1 MENWYYQA
9 GEASDVVLSTRVRL
23 ARNLRSIPFSLK
35 ETNADAKKLY
45 EKVKEILPSVGFD
58 LQLLKLVDM
67 DEVTILSL
75 MEKHLITPEFGKTKN
90 PYAAIAMNPEENLCI
105 LIGEEDHIKI
115 QSFAAG
121 FALEEAANRAIAVDE
136 KLNELLDYACDE
148 QFGYLTSNPSHV
160 GTGMKASV
168 IVHLPGLTKSGN
180 INSMLRVINNFG
192 MTVQGCYG
200 EGSEYYQ
207 ITSNQSLGITEKN
220 IIKNSKAI
228 AERVMEQER
237 VARKYLAKREME
249 LKDKIYRSYGAF
261 VYAKIMTAQEAT
273 SLLSDIKL
281 GVDLGILDEL
291 TDKKIRQ
298 LQVNLKPGNLQK
310 CLGEKLDIRARDYK
324 RPEVIEKIRKEKE

>member
-1 MENWYYQA
+1 MENWYFQT

-23 ARNLRSIPFSLK
+23 ARNLRSIPFLAK
-35 ETNADAKKLY
+35 ETQNDAKKLY
-45 EKVKEILPSVGFD
+45 EKIKEILPSVGMD
-58 LQLLKLVDM
+58 LKLLKLADM

-75 MEKHLITPEFGKTKN
+75 IEKHLITPEFGKTKN

-121 FALEEAANRAIAVDE
+121 LAFEEAANRAITVDE

-192 MTVQGCYG
+192 MTAQGTEMRDG
-200 EGSEYYQ
+200 YYQ
-207 ITSNQSLGITEKN
+207 ISSNQSLGITEKN

-249 LKDKIYRSYGAF
+249 LKDKIYRAYGTF
-261 VYAKIMTAQEAT
+261 VYAKVMTTQEAS

-281 GVDLGILDEL
+281 GVDLGLLDEL
-291 TDKKIRQ
+291 TDQQIRK
-298 LQVNLKPGNLQK
+298 LQVYLKPGNLQK
-310 CLGEKLDIRARDYK
+310 FLGEKLDIRAREYK
-324 RPEVIEKIRKEKE
+324 RSEVIEKIRKEKA